1 MSFGLCMF
9 DVELNRALR
18 PARAVGHALSLIA
31 VLCVS
36 LTARGQQPAP
46 QMADE
51 LPRELEGVGIF
62 EKLNETAPLDVP
74 FKDEN
79 GKDVTLRDYL
89 KPGQPIILTPVYYQC
104 PMLCNLTLNGLVDG
118 LNEVDLAAGKEFTI
132 ISFSFNPKEEPKLAE
147 VKRRAYLTQY
157 KRDTAK
163 DGWHFLTGTEDN
175 IKKMCD
181 GIGFG
186 FKPDGA
192 GDYAH
197 TSTVVFLT
205 PEGVIAR
212 YINDVKFEPRDLRFA
227 LIESSQGKI
236 GSTMDKFLVFM
247 CFKYDPMKNS
257 YAANAMKIMRLG
269 GLVTVVLVAAGLG
282 LLWMRS
288 PRHDRAHFD
297 TSSDFN
303 PQEATR

>member
-1 MSFGLCMF
+1 
-9 DVELNRALR
+9 
-18 PARAVGHALSLIA
+18 
-31 VLCVS
+31 
-36 LTARGQQPAP
+36 
-46 QMADE
+46 
-51 LPRELEGVGIF
+51 
-62 EKLNETAPLDVP
+62 
-74 FKDEN
+74 
-79 GKDVTLRDYL
+79 
-89 KPGQPIILTPVYYQC
+89 
-104 PMLCNLTLNGLVDG
+104 MLCNLTLNGLVDG

-163 DGWHFLTGTEDN
+163 NGWHFLTGTEDN

-236 GSTMDKFLVFM
+236 GSAMDKFLVFM
-247 CFKYDPMKNS
+247 CYKYDPMK
-257 YAANAMKIMRLG
+257 KQLR
-269 GLVTVVLVAAGLG
+269 
-282 LLWMRS
+282 RQ
-288 PRHDRAHFD
+288 RHENHAPWADW
-297 TSSDFN
+297 
-303 PQEATR
+303 